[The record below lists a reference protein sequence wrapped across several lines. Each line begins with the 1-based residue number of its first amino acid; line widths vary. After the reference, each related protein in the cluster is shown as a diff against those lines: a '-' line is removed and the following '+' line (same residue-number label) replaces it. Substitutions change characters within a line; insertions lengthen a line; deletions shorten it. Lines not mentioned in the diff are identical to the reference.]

1 MTRESNGFIHL
12 ERQGQI
18 LMFKKIVVVD
28 NTGMN
33 EWAHNRLKELS
44 ESAYFYNDFPTDP
57 EVIKERIGDAD
68 CLMVSYC
75 TAITRDI
82 IEACPNLKYIGMCCS
97 LYNAKSANVDIICA
111 QERGVEVTGIF
122 DYGDGGVIEF
132 GVSALVWLLHGF
144 GGKQWRKRP
153 NELDGQKIGILG
165 LGTTGFKLAKALQS
179 FGAKI
184 YYSDLEEKEQ
194 AKALGMQFLPL
205 HELLKTVD
213 ILSTQLPKNSCL
225 LNDEEFKIFGS
236 GKILL
241 NTSIGPT
248 FSVPALKEW
257 LADPTNFYICEEVG
271 VGDTYE
277 ELKEFENFIYVP
289 GCAGS
294 SEQCTRRLSEK
305 SIANVEAFLKI

>member
-1 MTRESNGFIHL
+1 
-12 ERQGQI
+12 
-18 LMFKKIVVVD
+18 MFHKTVVVD

-33 EWAHNRLKELS
+33 QWAKDRLRELS
-44 ESAYFYNDFPTDP
+44 EEAFFYDDFPTDP
-57 EVIKERIGDAD
+57 EEIKKRIGDAD

-75 TAITRDI
+75 TLITRDI
-82 IEACPNLKYIGMCCS
+82 IESCPNLKYIGMCCS
-97 LYNAKSANVDIICA
+97 LYSEKSANVDIACCR
-111 QERGVEVTGIF
+111 ERNIKVTGIF

-144 GGKQWRKRP
+144 GGKRWKERP

-165 LGTTGFKLAKALQS
+165 LGTTGYKLAKALQS

-184 YYSDLEEKEQ
+184 YYSDLVRKEEAEER
-194 AKALGMQFLPL
+194 GMVYLPL
-205 HELLKTVD
+205 NELLETVD

-225 LNDEEFKIFGS
+225 LKEAEFERFGN

-248 FSVPALKEW
+248 FSVPALKKW
-257 LADPTNFYICEEVG
+257 LENPSNFYICEEVG
-271 VGDTYE
+271 VGDTYD
-277 ELKEFENFIYVP
+277 ELKDYENFMYVP

-294 SEQCTRRLSEK
+294 SEQCTLRLSQK
-305 SIANVEAFLKI
+305 SIANVEEFLEQNA